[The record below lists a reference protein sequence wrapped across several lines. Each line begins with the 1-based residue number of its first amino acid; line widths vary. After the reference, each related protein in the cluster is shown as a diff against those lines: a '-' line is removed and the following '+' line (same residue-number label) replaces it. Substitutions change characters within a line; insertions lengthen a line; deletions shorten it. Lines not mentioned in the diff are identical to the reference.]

1 MLPYAPP
8 ETLTSCELM
17 NERSPAIDNVILSR
31 LEAIVGAGR
40 LLKDEE
46 SLQRYGR
53 DWTRVYAPSPGA
65 VVLPGSVE
73 EVQAVVRLAAAE
85 GVAIVP
91 SGGRTGLSAG
101 AVACRGELVLALDRL
116 NDIGDFNPVD
126 RTVRCG
132 AGVVTQQLQEF
143 AAAQALYYPVDFA
156 SSGSSQIGGNVSTNA
171 GGIKVIRYG
180 MTRDWVAGIKL
191 VDGTGELLD
200 LNRGLVKNNAGYD
213 LRQLVIGAEGTLGVV
228 VEVTMRLA
236 VAPREPVVLVLGVP
250 DMGAIMQVLDVY
262 QGALALSAFEF
273 FSEPALQKV
282 IEHSGLQRPFE
293 TPADYYAL
301 VEIEDQQEAGM
312 DRALEL
318 FEHCVEQG
326 WALDGVVSQSVA
338 QAESLWRLREDISE
352 TISRWTPYKNDISTV
367 VSRIPDFLAEV
378 EAVVSQNYPDF
389 EIIWFG
395 HIGDGNVHLNVLK
408 PESLPMDDFQ
418 RRCGD
423 VSRWVFDIVQRYD
436 GSVSAEHGIGLL
448 KKDYLHFSRSAH
460 EVAIMRQVKQAFDP
474 RGIMNPGKIFD

>member
-301 VEIEDQQEAGM
+301 VEIEDQQEGGM

-326 WALDGVVSQSVA
+326 WALDGVVSKSVA

-408 PESLPMDDFQ
+408 PEVCEIL
-418 RRCGD
+418 
-423 VSRWVFDIVQRYD
+423 
-436 GSVSAEHGIGLL
+436 
-448 KKDYLHFSRSAH
+448 
-460 EVAIMRQVKQAFDP
+460 
-474 RGIMNPGKIFD
+474 